1 MNDQCRLNFALK
13 NMGLEWS
20 KLLDDK
26 TMIGGDRNGLK
37 VIVLPQMNICHHVC
51 ITNSTQDFYYSQAF
65 GGTVARKGA
74 WFLRRDCSLLH
85 VKSLLTGTEWLK
97 FLSTCHSV
105 MLSNTWCLSSNYVTC
120 DEVQTFCN
128 FTLLCSLFFHSYRKS
143 HQHACRWIGRGK
155 YNPSVKLHKLACT
168 ARKKIF
174 KNLRMLHAQKT
185 WIAEVCSLV
194 LTWSS

>member
-1 MNDQCRLNFALK
+1 MWEHLSRSVLDVAILKYSLSSITYLEDFPRCVVNDQCRLNFALK

-105 MLSNTWCLSSNYVTC
+105 MLSNT
-120 DEVQTFCN
+120 
-128 FTLLCSLFFHSYRKS
+128 
-143 HQHACRWIGRGK
+143 
-155 YNPSVKLHKLACT
+155 
-168 ARKKIF
+168 
-174 KNLRMLHAQKT
+174 
-185 WIAEVCSLV
+185 
-194 LTWSS
+194 

>member
-37 VIVLPQMNICHHVC
+37 VIVLPQMNICRHVC
-51 ITNSTQDFYYSQAF
+51 ITNSTQDSYYSQVF
-65 GGTVARKGA
+65 GGTIARKGA
-74 WFLRRDCSLLH
+74 WFLRRDWSLLH
-85 VKSLLTGTEWLK
+85 VKSSLTGTEWLK

-105 MLSNTWCLSSNYVTC
+105 MLSNTWCLPSITMLHVNWS

-143 HQHACRWIGRGK
+143 HQHACRWIGK
-155 YNPSVKLHKLACT
+155 KKIQFICQVTQACT
-168 ARKKIF
+168 ARKK
-174 KNLRMLHAQKT
+174 KSQNAQNSNLDS
-185 WIAEVCSLV
+185 CSLQ
-194 LTWSS
+194 LGPYMK